1 MDQENR
7 MNIHGP
13 CDPRFAGVRDA
24 FAANFAAGLEHGG
37 GVAVVLDGKPV
48 VELWGGHADAAKT
61 RAWQQDTLV
70 NVWSATKGV
79 VALAVAMLV
88 ERGKLDYAAPVAR
101 WWPEFAANGKE
112 RITLDLVLSHQAG
125 LNGLD
130 RPMDDA
136 GLLAWTPYVEAF
148 AAMAPLWE
156 PGSRAIYHALSY
168 GHLAGEPMR
177 RVDGRGVGRFVAEE
191 IAGPLGADFFI
202 GLPERE
208 EHRVAEMIEGP
219 KASDWVNYVLSTP
232 FPHACANP
240 TPVATAPNHRAW
252 RAAEVPG
259 GNGQAT
265 ALALAK
271 IYGMMASGGGTSDGK
286 RFLTR
291 DTIAEAA
298 RPRVR
303 GIDESFGTPTAFAAG
318 FQIDNPLTAP
328 GCFGHSGWGGA
339 YAFADPAAG
348 LGFAIVTNRMLG
360 FDDGIDPRRKALID
374 AVYAAL

>member
-1 MDQENR
+1 MTVLG
-7 MNIHGP
+7 H
-13 CDPRFAGVRDA
+13 CDPRFARVRDA
-24 FAANFAAGLEHGG
+24 FAANLAAGLEHGG
-37 GVAVVLDGKPV
+37 GVAVMLDGKPV

-61 RAWQQDTLV
+61 RAWQQDTLI

-112 RITLDLVLSHQAG
+112 RIPLDLVMSHQAG

-130 RPMDDA
+130 RPMDEA
-136 GLLAWTPYVEAF
+136 GLLAGTPYVEAL
-148 AAMAPLWE
+148 AAMAPLWA
-156 PGSRAIYHALSY
+156 PGSRSIYHALSY
-168 GHLAGEPMR
+168 GHLAGETLR
-177 RVDGRGVGRFVAEE
+177 RVDGRSAGRFVAEE

-219 KASDWVNYVLSTP
+219 KASDWVATVLSTP
-232 FPHACANP
+232 FPHSCANP
-240 TPVATAPNHRAW
+240 TPIATAPNHRAW
-252 RAAEVPG
+252 RAAEIPG

-265 ALALAK
+265 AMALAK
-271 IYGMMASGGGTSDGK
+271 IYGMMAVGGAGMIG
-286 RFLTR
+286 RE
-291 DTIAEAA
+291 TIAEAA

-328 GCFGHSGWGGA
+328 GSFGHSGWGGA
-339 YAFADPAAG
+339 FAFADPAAK
-348 LGFAIVTNRMLG
+348 LGFAYVTNRMLG